1 MLHTAPNRGG
11 KRHVSG
17 HFWGAEDPE
26 SSQARLCCAGQRQG
40 SLWPAEGARPKAV
53 KGWAPAQQAAG
64 PKAAAVAGTQLGC
77 GWRPVALL
85 L

>member
-1 MLHTAPNRGG
+1 MYLATFRGRRILKVHKLG
-11 KRHVSG
+11 
-17 HFWGAEDPE
+17 P
-26 SSQARLCCAGQRQG
+26 CCAGQRQG